1 MTTRF
6 AALVFALVF
15 GSAPFL
21 GAGSAQAGND
31 MPLDQVGG
39 VCVPDSATI
48 RAGGYETRGF
58 GVGFS
63 GSSTGSIRLLCPF
76 TVTANMLD
84 TKIGLIFMS
93 VIDGDGMSTGARVRA
108 FLRHAGIGTN
118 VAVTD
123 ATCDSNTSNTTGPQN
138 MACFFHSE
146 PIKINVFYWWDV
158 LIERA
163 DPKVNVEFLGVGIR
177 GAAS

>member
-1 MTTRF
+1 MTMRHAAIV
-6 AALVFALVF
+6 AALMVCLA
-15 GSAPFL
+15 FL
-21 GAGSAQAGND
+21 ARADLAEANDD
-31 MPLDQVGG
+31 MPLDQIGG

-63 GSSTGSIRLLCPF
+63 GVHTGSIRLLCPI
-76 TVTANMLD
+76 TVTANMLN

-93 VIDGDGMSTGARVRA
+93 VIDGDGMNTGARVRA
-108 FLRHAGIGTN
+108 FLRHAAIGTN
-118 VAVTD
+118 IAITD

-138 MACFFHSE
+138 MACFFHPE
-146 PIKINVFYWWDV
+146 TIEINVFYWWDI
-158 LIERA
+158 LIERT
-163 DPKVNVEFLGVGIR
+163 DPTVNVEFLGVGLR

>member
-6 AALVFALVF
+6 AAAFFALAVCSF
-15 GSAPFL
+15 FL
-21 GAGSAQAGND
+21 PGADFARASDDFQ
-31 MPLDQVGG
+31 LDQIGG
-39 VCVPDSATI
+39 VCVPDGATI
-48 RAGGYETRGF
+48 RAGAYETRGF

-76 TVTANMLD
+76 TVTTNMLGA
-84 TKIGLIFMS
+84 KIGLIFMS
-93 VIDGDGMSTGARVRA
+93 VIDGDGMNTGARVRA

-146 PIKINVFYWWDV
+146 PIKINVFYWWDI
-158 LIERA
+158 LIERT

-177 GAAS
+177 GAAG

>member
-1 MTTRF
+1 MTTRY
-6 AALVFALVF
+6 AAIGLALAF
-15 GSAPFL
+15 GWVLLPGPGVAL
-21 GAGSAQAGND
+21 ANDD

-76 TVTANMLD
+76 AVTANMLD
-84 TKIGLIFMS
+84 TNIGLIFMS

-118 VAVTD
+118 VAITD

-138 MACFFHSE
+138 MACFFHSA
-146 PIKINVFYWWDV
+146 PIKINVFYWWDI
-158 LIERA
+158 LIERT

>member
-1 MTTRF
+1 MTTRY
-6 AALVFALVF
+6 AAMIF
-15 GSAPFL
+15 GLAFGCGVVL
-21 GAGSAQAGND
+21 GPGLARANSD
-31 MPLDQVGG
+31 MPLDEVGG
-39 VCVPDSATI
+39 VCVPDSATV

-63 GSSTGSIRLLCPF
+63 GSATGSIRLLCPF

-84 TKIGLIFMS
+84 TNIGLIFMS
-93 VIDGDGMSTGARVRA
+93 VIDGDGMNTGARVRA

-118 VAVTD
+118 VAITD
-123 ATCDSNTSNTTGPQN
+123 ATCNSNTSNTTGPQN

-158 LIERA
+158 LIERT